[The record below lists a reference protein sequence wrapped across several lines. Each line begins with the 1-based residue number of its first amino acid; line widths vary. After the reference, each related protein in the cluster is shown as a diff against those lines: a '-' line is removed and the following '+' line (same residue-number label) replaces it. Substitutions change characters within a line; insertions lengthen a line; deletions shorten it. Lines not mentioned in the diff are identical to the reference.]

1 MTAIVVIVV
10 LIVALLL
17 FAATRPNAYRVE
29 RATTIQ
35 APASQVFGLLND
47 FHRWGAWS
55 PWEHLD
61 PAMKRTHSGAAS
73 GVGAVYEWDGN
84 KKAGMGRMEIT
95 ESAPHSRITIRLD
108 FLKPFES
115 HNTTTFTL
123 AAEGKATR
131 TTWVMDGPS
140 SFMTKL
146 MGIFVSMDQ
155 MIGKD
160 FEAGLANLQRVLQ
173 QPGATGPGRI

>member
-1 MTAIVVIVV
+1 MTAIVVIVGI
-10 LIVALLL
+10 IVALLL
-17 FAATRPNAYRVE
+17 FAATRPNSYRVE
-29 RATTIQ
+29 RAATIP
-35 APASQVFGLLND
+35 APAGQVFGLLND
-47 FHRWGAWS
+47 FHRWDAWS

-95 ESAPHSRITIRLD
+95 GSAPHSRITIKLD

-115 HNTTTFTL
+115 HNTTVFVL
-123 AAEGKATR
+123 AAEGSATR
-131 TTWVMDGPS
+131 VTWTMEGPS
-140 SFMTKL
+140 NFMTKL
-146 MGIFVSMDQ
+146 MGIFVSMDK

-160 FEAGLANLQRVLQ
+160 FEAGLANLTRVAAQ
-173 QPGATGPGRI
+173 SAGQGRA